1 MALGKKLNLSLFVRE
16 DMVQKHSDID
26 HVKTKRK
33 TYQRFV
39 LQNMSLSCC
48 RFCVWQ
54 ESRANRRQ
62 EADAALTAFR
72 QSDVHVSRGK
82 TEERLQQINP
92 ERSNVFTAFM
102 LLMQLLQYELITV
115 RY

>member
-1 MALGKKLNLSLFVRE
+1 
-16 DMVQKHSDID
+16 
-26 HVKTKRK
+26 
-33 TYQRFV
+33 
-39 LQNMSLSCC
+39 MSLSCC

-54 ESRANRRQ
+54 ESRANRHQ

-82 TEERLQQINP
+82 TETEWLQQINP
-92 ERSNVFTAFM
+92 ERSNVFTALM
-102 LLMQLLQYELITV
+102 LLMQLLHYELITV